1 MLFSRFCLQQRSLVL
16 PILCFIYFWLLKHLT
31 LNVGLDNTSIVVLEK
46 LIFLLIIK
54 GLSLLYFCSSH
65 SQEACNSFFSFF
77 VSAFT
82 SLGRHILMKNIS
94 NFLRKCLCQDG
105 FRGFIQILMVLLQQ
119 CSALKSYY

>member
-1 MLFSRFCLQQRSLVL
+1 L
-16 PILCFIYFWLLKHLT
+16 PIFCFIFFWLKHLT

-65 SQEACNSFFSFF
+65 SQEACNFHFF

-94 NFLRKCLCQDG
+94 KFLRKCLCQDG
-105 FRGFIQILMVLLQQ
+105 FRGFIQIDGSPTTMLSIEIIQFILRSIWQIIHLT
-119 CSALKSYY
+119 